1 MTDQNKK
8 GQAIWL
14 FLCKKK
20 NHINPKEPVI
30 I

>member
-14 FLCKKK
+14 FLSKK
-20 NHINPKEPVI
+20 NHINPKKSVI